1 VSSRARAPL
10 GIIAADQTG
19 DRLVINL
26 FRDLPPRADEEVF
39 TELLAREGV
48 RIERIVSTGQS
59 TAADKPYD
67 QEHDE
72 WVLLLAGSAG
82 LWIEGEGER
91 DLRPGDHVLILLL
104 SRSDGRSA
112 YSKHHLRSVTCDT
125 SLVEPY
131 FGTALKVLI
140 CSITGFQSACSVRM

>member
-1 VSSRARAPL
+1 M
-10 GIIAADQTG
+10 
-19 DRLVINL
+19 INL

-39 TELLAREGV
+39 TELLTREGV

-59 TAADKPYD
+59 TPADKPYD

-91 DLRPGDHVLILLL
+91 DLRPGDHVLIAAHRRHRVTRTAKGGPSSWLAIHFSDQTTGWLI
-104 SRSDGRSA
+104 RSI
-112 YSKHHLRSVTCDT
+112 TCDA
-125 SLVEPY
+125 SLATLHL
-131 FGTALKVLI
+131 GAALKVLI
-140 CSITGFQSACSVRM
+140 CSITGFQSACSVRI